1 MMYAEPELEP
11 YHLLLNFVLLIQTKR
26 RVGRT
31 PWGCYLVLGP
41 LNDESAISFMLSLN
55 VSHKSRAP
63 SISILNN
70 FNILRH
76 SLILF

>member
-26 RVGRT
+26 RLGRT

-41 LNDESAISFMLSLN
+41 LNDESAISFMLFAFS
-55 VSHKSRAP
+55 
-63 SISILNN
+63 
-70 FNILRH
+70 
-76 SLILF
+76 